1 MTTKCVQCDVE
12 ITDVAWWTP
21 GGGVCSKCHD
31 VWIAEQDKSNPPN
44 FNYKE
49 IYMKNAQY
57 WRDRARKAEQEL
69 ARLKDAEVRVK

>member
-1 MTTKCVQCDVE
+1 
-12 ITDVAWWTP
+12 
-21 GGGVCSKCHD
+21 VCSKCHH
-31 VWIAEQDKSNPPN
+31 VRIAELDKSNPPN

-69 ARLKDAEVRVK
+69 ARLKDAKVKVT